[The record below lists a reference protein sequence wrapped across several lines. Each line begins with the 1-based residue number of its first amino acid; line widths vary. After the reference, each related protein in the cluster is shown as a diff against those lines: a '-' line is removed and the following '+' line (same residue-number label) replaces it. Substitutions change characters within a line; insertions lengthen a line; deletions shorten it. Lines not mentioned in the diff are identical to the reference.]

1 MVIAVVNRYLKL
13 QVTHNPGPLLAWTA
27 AIVRLNIPVAWLLAR
42 FFSEPLNRAL
52 RGARPA
58 LSHSNALSAGG

>member
-1 MVIAVVNRYLKL
+1 MIAVVNRYLKL

-27 AIVRLNIPVAWLLAR
+27 AIVLLNIPVAWLLAR